1 MNSVYT
7 CKCLNEA
14 GLSVAELGKNAGL
27 KEMCR
32 IDDNVLTVKHLGVAG
47 MWSESLATDEPE
59 S

>member
-1 MNSVYT
+1 MS
-7 CKCLNEA
+7 LNWE
-14 GLSVAELGKNAGL
+14 KNAGL

-47 MWSESLATDEPE
+47 MWSESLATDVPE